1 MLNGEV
7 EMGKL
12 NLALF
17 YVVLTFPQIPVS
29 SLADYCQWSI
39 WEGDWESLINCLTS
53 VYPYDLGTSQNMD
66 FPNWPLKQK
75 GKLDKYPMRSQNSEE
90 QRSGTFWE
98 VMVS

>member
-29 SLADYCQWSI
+29 SLADYCQ
-39 WEGDWESLINCLTS
+39 
-53 VYPYDLGTSQNMD
+53 
-66 FPNWPLKQK
+66 
-75 GKLDKYPMRSQNSEE
+75 
-90 QRSGTFWE
+90 
-98 VMVS
+98 